1 MIRKLLA
8 GLMAV
13 SLATFPAEAQSS
25 GLDARVDINVSK
37 RSLGK
42 IVDTLRGISGANVV
56 ITEEAAEREV
66 DELELTGIHW
76 REALEL
82 AAEKARCVV
91 DERSG
96 EVLMVSAQVPVEID
110 IKDGQITDVI
120 DMIARMGGA
129 NVVWSPEVAGT
140 ISLRLRDVPWRHAL
154 DVAVKTLG
162 YVVVEEDRGVL
173 RVVDPVTLQAQMETK
188 SYQLRYLRPRSIYRP
203 MIRSE
208 FIQPINVQPG
218 GQGGQSRDVRETFS
232 ILKALEKALSPGGE
246 LDYIEMTNVVI
257 VRDTAHVHESIK
269 EMLGRLDIEPASV
282 FLDVKFVSTLNADL
296 LNLGVDYGDEGPTVN
311 LAGGQIPISFPFGL
325 GDGDW
330 EDFWSLSLGSAD
342 GHGGP
347 SVDSTL
353 NPGSTVFPNTVFGA
367 LNFTG
372 INPTLRL
379 LKRDTSN
386 EVIQAPKIIAIDGH
400 EATIFVGE
408 TVRYAEAK
416 SEQGQ
421 AGGLQLSLQEADNS
435 PVEIGFQLLC
445 TPHVIPGT
453 NRLTLDVIPKETS
466 LSGVGSTSLAPP
478 GFDVF
483 TIGAAGLEGSIALP
497 RTRSST
503 IVTTMLLESGQT
515 GVIGGLTT
523 DSEIKIVSRVP
534 FISKI
539 PVVGELFK
547 YRQNDRQRRSLLVFL
562 TPTVVHTTADT
573 ERILQQELDRRTDDL
588 RTELEEILYLEN
600 RPEGTDPWA
609 WEDEAP
615 AQAEAQDE

>member
-1 MIRKLLA
+1 MITKLLA
-8 GLMAV
+8 GLLAV
-13 SLATFPAEAQSS
+13 TLATIPTEAQSS

-56 ITEEAAEREV
+56 ITDEAAEREV
-66 DELELTGIHW
+66 DSLELTSIHW

-91 DERSG
+91 DERKGS
-96 EVLMVSAQVPVEID
+96 VLLVTVQVPVEID

-173 RVVDPVTLQAQMETK
+173 RVVDPITLQAQMETK

-203 MIRSE
+203 QLKSE
-208 FIQPINVQPG
+208 FIMPIPNQQALQ
-218 GQGGQSRDVRETFS
+218 GQQDVREKFS

-246 LDYIEMTNVVI
+246 LDYIETSNVVI
-257 VRDTAHVHESIK
+257 VRDTAQVHEAISD
-269 EMLGRLDIEPASV
+269 MLARLDIEPASV
-282 FLDVKFVSTLNADL
+282 FIDVKFVSTLNADL
-296 LNLGVDYGDEGPTVN
+296 LNLGVDYGDEGASISLT
-311 LAGGQIPISFPFGL
+311 GGQIPVSFPFGL

-330 EDFWSLSLGSAD
+330 EDFWSLNLTN

-347 SVDSTL
+347 FVNDAL
-353 NPGSTVFPNTVFGA
+353 NPGTTVFPTTVFGA
-367 LNFTG
+367 LNFQG

-435 PVEIGFQLLC
+435 PVEVGFQLLC

-466 LSGVGSTSLAPP
+466 LSGVGSSALAPP

-523 DSEIKIVSRVP
+523 DSEVKIVSRVP
-534 FISKI
+534 FISVI
-539 PVVGELFK
+539 PIVGELFK
-547 YRQNDRQRRSLLVFL
+547 HRQTDRQRRSLLVFL
-562 TPTVVHTTADT
+562 TPTVVHTTTDT

-588 RTELEEILYLEN
+588 RSELEHILYLDD
-600 RPEGTDPWA
+600 RPEGSDPWA

-615 AQAEAQDE
+615 PEPVEGPGEGQ